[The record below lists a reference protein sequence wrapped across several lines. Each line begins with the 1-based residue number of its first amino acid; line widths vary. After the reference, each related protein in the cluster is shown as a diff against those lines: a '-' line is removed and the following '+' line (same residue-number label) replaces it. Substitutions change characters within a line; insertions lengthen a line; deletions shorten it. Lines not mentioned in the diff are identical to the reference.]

1 MMKAKTQAV
10 FLEGG
15 FSLISLKKQETKK
28 SLLNRENSRICK
40 KLSGISKGSGMPAQL
55 FWP

>member
-1 MMKAKTQAV
+1 MMKAETQAV

-28 SLLNRENSRICK
+28 SVK
-40 KLSGISKGSGMPAQL
+40 
-55 FWP
+55 